1 MQNNQSSS
9 NEMVRWGVISTA
21 NIGVKIVSPAIQA
34 SSNGR
39 LMAVG
44 GRDPQRAAELYG
56 FAPNIRIYGDYESI
70 INDPDIDAIYI
81 PLPNSL
87 HAEWTIKALRAGKH
101 VLCEKPLAATVKE
114 AEKMVEAAHANNV
127 LLMEAFMYRFH
138 PQIVW
143 VLEQVKADLIGPVRL
158 VRASFSFDIRSQPE
172 NIRVNPELAGG
183 SLMDT
188 GCYLVNLCHAVYEQ
202 APQAVT
208 ARVHVPKAGGIDM
221 ATNAILDFGDG
232 RFGLIDSSLELL
244 RRQGAEIIGETGTIT
259 IPVPF
264 SPGTIETVVFVMKNG
279 QMREQSFP
287 RVDQYQ
293 IQVEH
298 FAECIRSG
306 KEPARPLS
314 ETLEN
319 MATVEA
325 IYQSAGH
332 DWPIV

>member
-1 MQNNQSSS
+1 
-9 NEMVRWGVISTA
+9 
-21 NIGVKIVSPAIQA
+21 
-34 SSNGR
+34 
-39 LMAVG
+39 
-44 GRDPQRAAELYG
+44 
-56 FAPNIRIYGDYESI
+56 
-70 INDPDIDAIYI
+70 
-81 PLPNSL
+81 
-87 HAEWTIKALRAGKH
+87 
-101 VLCEKPLAATVKE
+101 
-114 AEKMVEAAHANNV
+114 
-127 LLMEAFMYRFH
+127 
-138 PQIVW
+138 
-143 VLEQVKADLIGPVRL
+143 
-158 VRASFSFDIRSQPE
+158 
-172 NIRVNPELAGG
+172 
-183 SLMDT
+183 
-188 GCYLVNLCHAVYEQ
+188 
-202 APQAVT
+202 
-208 ARVHVPKAGGIDM
+208 M

-232 RFGLIDSSLELL
+232 RFGLIDSSLELP